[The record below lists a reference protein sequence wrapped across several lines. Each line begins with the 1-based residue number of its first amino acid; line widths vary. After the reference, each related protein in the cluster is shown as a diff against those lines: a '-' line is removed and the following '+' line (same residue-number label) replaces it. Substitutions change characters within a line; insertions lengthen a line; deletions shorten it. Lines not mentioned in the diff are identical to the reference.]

1 MMNSGRIFLV
11 GQDESQ
17 WIPMVETP
25 YTQEEILQR
34 ALAHY
39 PDLLPGDQIN
49 PEEPRRWL
57 LVKRELGIPGD
68 ANSASIWSLDH
79 LFLDQDGIPT
89 FVECKR
95 AADTRSRREVVAQ
108 MLDYAANGTEYW
120 SMDRLRQAATET
132 ARSQN
137 LAIDEQIQQLIGES
151 DEEHVEAYWQLVENN
166 LRQGRIRLIF
176 VADALPRE
184 LRRLIEFLNSKM
196 TDVEVLGVE
205 VKQFVGPGQ
214 TAMVPRVIG
223 LTEAARTI
231 KPNASRR
238 HVTRQEFIENC
249 SPEAAT
255 FFRDIL
261 DDAEKKG
268 HTIYWGTAGFSIR
281 VLLPEGHGLA
291 SFLYGQPPN
300 LFQFYFSHLEKAGV
314 PADLTTLRQQL
325 LAYGVFRETGKK
337 TLTARVTAENETA
350 LRQVYTFVLN
360 WVDNLVKV

>member
-1 MMNSGRIFLV
+1 MNSGRIFLV

-57 LVKRELGIPGD
+57 LVKRELGIPGN

-137 LAIDEQIQQLIGES
+137 LALEEQIQQLIGES
-151 DEEHVEAYWQLVENN
+151 DVERVEAYWQLVENN

-223 LTEAARTI
+223 LTEASRTI

-238 HVTRQEFIENC
+238 HVTREEFLENC
-249 SPEAAT
+249 SPEAAA
-255 FFRDIL
+255 FFSDIL
-261 DDAEKKG
+261 EGAEGQG
-268 HTIYWGTAGFSIR
+268 HTIYWGTAGFSVR
-281 VLLPEGHGLA
+281 VLLPAEKGLA
-291 SFLYGQPPN
+291 SILYGYPPN
-300 LFQFYFSHLEKAGV
+300 LFQFYFKHLETAV
-314 PADLTTLRQQL
+314 ASADLTTLRRQL
-325 LAYGVFRETGKK
+325 LVYGVFRETGKK
-337 TLTARVTAENETA
+337 TLTAGVTAENETA

>member
-1 MMNSGRIFLV
+1 MNSGRIFLV
-11 GQDESQ
+11 GPGGGQ
-17 WIPMVETP
+17 WTPMAETP
-25 YTQEEILQR
+25 YAQEETLQQ
-34 ALAHY
+34 ALADY
-39 PDLLPGDQIN
+39 PDLLPGDQIS
-49 PEEPRRWL
+49 PEAPRRWL

-95 AADTRSRREVVAQ
+95 ATDTRSRREVVAQ
-108 MLDYAANGTEYW
+108 MLDYAANGTAYW

-132 ARSQN
+132 ARSLN
-137 LAIDEQIQQLIGES
+137 FSLDEQIQRLIDEN
-151 DEEHVEAYWQLVENN
+151 DEESIETYWQLVENN

-176 VADALPRE
+176 VADTLPRE
-184 LRRLIEFLNSKM
+184 LRRLIEFLNEKM
-196 TDVEVLGVE
+196 ADVEVLGVE

-238 HVTRQEFIENC
+238 HVTRAEFLENC

-255 FFRDIL
+255 FFADIL
-261 DDAEKKG
+261 DGAAEKG

-281 VLLPEGHGLA
+281 VLLPDGQGLA
-291 SFLYGQPPN
+291 SILYGQPPD
-300 LFQFYFSHLEKAGV
+300 LFQFYFSHLERAEV
-314 PADLTTLRQQL
+314 PADLTALRRQL
-325 LAYGVFRETGKK
+325 LAYGVFRESGKK
-337 TLTARVTAENETA
+337 TLTAHITAANETA
-350 LRQVYTFVLN
+350 LRQVNTFVLD
-360 WVDNLVKV
+360 WVDNLVK